1 MRRGVTLIELIVTLV
16 VASILSIGMFTA
28 MKTVALQSQ
37 KAKARTIH
45 SLDTQSA
52 LDQIAALLYH
62 RIPATT
68 IGYNGAA
75 HRPLDNLG
83 AIDDAHTLE
92 WVGYFHEALLME
104 QMSGF
109 VDMAGSNVGANRLS
123 TPNMSINLLTSL
135 GQKWP
140 GMDITDTGIVFAGS
154 FDQGGAQV
162 GWHGDADRSDIEDV
176 ASIQNGSLNLA
187 TNPEWIYEKF
197 YLADSGYAVAR
208 LGDVHDSNATCLQPL
223 HVRDPSNTLVLF
235 YGFRP
240 WDGETFCADNNG
252 APEGNATILAENISA
267 FRAEMVGYTIRL
279 SIEARENVGGDI
291 ARPVRISKQKVV
303 F

>member
-52 LDQIAALLYH
+52 LDQIASLLYH
-62 RIPATT
+62 RIPATA
-68 IGYNGAA
+68 IGYNGTTYAS
-75 HRPLDNLG
+75 LDNLDS
-83 AIDDAHTLE
+83 ITNAHTLE

-109 VDMAGSNVGANRLS
+109 VDMADSNVTLNRLS
-123 TPNMSINLLTSL
+123 TPDMSLAILTSL
-135 GQKWP
+135 NQKWP
-140 GMDITDTGIVFAGS
+140 GLNITDTGLVFAGT
-154 FDQGGAQV
+154 FDLGGARM
-162 GWHGDADRSDIEDV
+162 GWHGAGDRSDIEDI

-187 TNPEWIYEKF
+187 TDSEWIYEKF
-197 YLADSGYAVAR
+197 YLADSAYAVAR
-208 LGDVHDSNATCLQPL
+208 LGDVFDSNAACIQPL
-223 HVRDPSNTLVLF
+223 HVRDANNTLVLF
-235 YGFRP
+235 YDFRP
-240 WDGETFCADNNG
+240 WKGETFCADNNG
-252 APEGNATILAENISA
+252 NPEGNATILAENITA
-267 FRAEMVGYTIRL
+267 FRAQMIGYTIRL
-279 SIEARENVGGDI
+279 SIEAQEYIGGD